1 MVTFLSGGTGTP
13 KLLWGA
19 EGTFPREETTVV
31 ANTGDDVDLGGLHVS
46 PDCDTVL
53 FERAG
58 MLDRETWWGIAE
70 DSTVTHDAVRGLV
83 EGSEIDDEATYLPPS
98 SQTAGRRLSRHRRFA
113 GVPEFMTIGDR
124 DRAHHMVRTRLL
136 REGQTLTAVTR
147 TLADAHDLAIELL
160 PMSDDPV
167 ATIVHT
173 PDGPL
178 HFQEYWVGRGGEP
191 TVDDVEFRGADA
203 AAPTAAVRDALADP
217 VVIGPANPVTSLGP
231 MLAIPGV
238 VDALEATSVIAVS
251 PFVEDQ
257 VFSGPAA
264 RLMAGTGREPST
276 QGVANALPFVDAF
289 VLDTADGTDLDR
301 PTVTTNTQI
310 ESRADSARVA
320 AACADA
326 LGEVS

>member
-19 EGTFPREETTVV
+19 EETFPRAATTVV

-58 MLDRETWWGIAE
+58 ILDRETWWGIDD
-70 DSTVTHDAVRGLV
+70 DSTVTHEAISGLV
-83 EGSEIDDEATYLPPS
+83 DAIDRDGEAAYLPQPA
-98 SQTAGRRLSRHRRFA
+98 QTTGRRLSRHRRFA

-124 DRAHHMVRTRLL
+124 DRAHHMVRSHLL
-136 REGQTLTAVTR
+136 EEGHSLTDA
-147 TLADAHDLAIELL
+147 TLALAEAHGLAVELL

-178 HFQEYWVGRGGEP
+178 HFQEYWVGRAGEP
-191 TVDDVEFRGADA
+191 LVKDVEFRGADA
-203 AAPTAAVRDALADP
+203 AKPTAAVRDALAAP

-231 MLAIPGV
+231 MLAMPDV
-238 VDALEATSVIAVS
+238 LDALAATNVVAVS
-251 PFVEDQ
+251 PFVDDR

-276 QGVANALPFVDAF
+276 QGVADDLPFVDAF
-289 VLDTADGTDLDR
+289 VLDSADGTDLER
-301 PTVTTNTQI
+301 PTVRTDSRI
-310 ESRADSARVA
+310 ESRGDAGRVA
-320 AACADA
+320 AACRKA
-326 LGEVS
+326 LEEVT